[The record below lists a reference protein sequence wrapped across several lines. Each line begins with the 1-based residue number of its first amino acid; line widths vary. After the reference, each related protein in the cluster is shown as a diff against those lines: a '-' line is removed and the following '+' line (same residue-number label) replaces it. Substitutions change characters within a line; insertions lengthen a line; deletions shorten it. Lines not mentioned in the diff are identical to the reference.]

1 MLKKKCPQREKYL
14 AGKRIIPK
22 GITGKEKF
30 PDLLDDC
37 FLAYNS
43 ARLREVCRLYTERML
58 EQDVTLGM
66 SLSGALTPAGNAART
81 SLPQCRQHL
90 IWA

>member
-1 MLKKKCPQREKYL
+1 M
-14 AGKRIIPK
+14 
-22 GITGKEKF
+22 
-30 PDLLDDC
+30 DDC

-66 SLSGALTPAGNAART
+66 SLSGALTPPAWAARASSRSSMPASWT
-81 SLPQCRQHL
+81 GS
-90 IWA
+90 